1 MNADQNKAVRLALD
15 YLQQT
20 TKQFTPSDA
29 WTDADWAIWRKAN
42 PLQDQMDTISREILA
57 DSKGSKF
64 MEVGRQIIEGA
75 DTPFSRQRGAW
86 GIVEDA
92 IHRRGFFRLW
102 RGITR
107 RSVLGWMLILS
118 GVFSLIFAWP
128 WSSLVGAILTLAGVL
143 AVKLPEALRPQS
155 QTASATAPKPQQQTP
170 RPKLTSL
177 TDSQIELLR
186 DFMKERVDG
195 FTSGQLY
202 AFEGITPPHRECFLW
217 FEIGY
222 LLCLLT
228 SDLESASD
236 AELYW
241 ERIVPPLLRQLSTN
255 LTDERMNQIAAAA
268 RWYRDRW
275 MPLYLADDAPLAD
288 ALGVTVLQAF
298 NCDDKDD
305 EFRREI
311 VRLTAKKVLDDSC
324 EFLNRY
330 KAIV

>member
-15 YLQQT
+15 DLQQT

-42 PLQDQMDTISREILA
+42 PLQDQMGQFRAKILA
-57 DSKGSKF
+57 DPKGSKF
-64 MEVGRQIIEGA
+64 MEVARQIIEG
-75 DTPFSRQRGAW
+75 DTPFSMQKGAW
-86 GIVEDA
+86 DIVEDA
-92 IHRRGFFRLW
+92 VHRRGFFRRW
-102 RGITR
+102 RSITR
-107 RSVLGWMLILS
+107 KNVVGWVLILP

-128 WSSLVGAILTLAGVL
+128 WSSRVGAILTLAGVL
-143 AVKLPEALRPQS
+143 AVKLPQALRPQS
-155 QTASATAPKPQQQTP
+155 QTASAAAPQQQTP
-170 RPKLTSL
+170 RPKQTSL

-186 DFMKERVDG
+186 DFMKERFDG
-195 FTSGQLY
+195 FASGQLY
-202 AFEGITPPHRECFLW
+202 AFEGITPPHRESFLW

-236 AELYW
+236 AEHYW
-241 ERIVPPLLRQLSTN
+241 ERIVPPLLTQLSPD
-255 LTDERMNQIAAAA
+255 LTDERMNEITTAG

-298 NCDDKDD
+298 NCDDKGD

-311 VRLTAKKVLDDSC
+311 VRLTARKVLDDSS

>member
-29 WTDADWAIWRKAN
+29 WTDADWAIWWKAN
-42 PLQDQMDTISREILA
+42 PLQDQMDQFRAKILA
-57 DSKGSKF
+57 DPKDPKF
-64 MEVGRQIIEGA
+64 MEVARRIIEG
-75 DTPFSRQRGAW
+75 DTPFSTQRGAW

-92 IHRRGFFRLW
+92 VHRRGFFRLW
-102 RGITR
+102 RSITR
-107 RSVLGWMLILS
+107 KNVLGWVLILS
-118 GVFSLIFAWP
+118 GVLSLIFAWP

-143 AVKLPEALRPQS
+143 AVKLPQALRPQS
-155 QTASATAPKPQQQTP
+155 QTASAAAPKPQQQTP
-170 RPKLTSL
+170 RPKLKSL

-186 DFMKERVDG
+186 GFMKERFDS
-195 FTSGQLY
+195 FASGHLY
-202 AFEGITPPHRECFLW
+202 AFEGITPPRREYFLW

-228 SDLESASD
+228 SDLESASG
-236 AELYW
+236 AEQYW
-241 ERIVPPLLRQLSTN
+241 ERIVPPLLTQLSPD
-255 LTDERMNQIAAAA
+255 LTDERMNEISTAA

-288 ALGVTVLQAF
+288 ALLVTVLQAF
-298 NCDDKDD
+298 NCDNKSD

-311 VRLTAKKVLDDSC
+311 VRLTARKVLDDSS